1 EGLGCFKCT
10 SINHSNPECEDT
22 FNNTD
27 RFWEPDCWG
36 TRKNRMGSFP
46 GTQCIKMIAEDE
58 VVLRACVLEKDLPR
72 GRQIELGF
80 PSLLGKQMTK
90 LLAMTEQLA
99 KFGSSSAATR
109 VPAMFAYKESRFP
122 VGVLFYL
129 EGFAVVVRNCVVDDG
144 GTNSETEIG
153 RLTHC
158 GWMRTIKYLG
168 KRMSGCI
175 LACDTDGCNSASLPV
190 IDALVV
196 LVCGVVSLLVT
207 SGLAA

>member
-1 EGLGCFKCT
+1 MRWYVVSVEGLGCFKCT

-58 VVLRACVLEKDLPR
+58 
-72 GRQIELGF
+72 
-80 PSLLGKQMTK
+80 
-90 LLAMTEQLA
+90 
-99 KFGSSSAATR
+99 
-109 VPAMFAYKESRFP
+109 
-122 VGVLFYL
+122 
-129 EGFAVVVRNCVVDDG
+129 GFAVVVRNCVVDDG

-175 LACDTDGCNSASLPV
+175 LACDTDGSCFQHYDASTTSLDVMKDHTSATLTVTKDPV
-190 IDALVV
+190 RLAETALVV
-196 LVCGVVSLLVT
+196 VGLLD
-207 SGLAA
+207 